1 MLSGTQREIPQVDES
16 ATYCRK
22 LNKMDGVLDFAQ
34 SAESLDCRIRAFFN
48 WPGSC
53 FFHGENRLRVGKA
66 SIAEEDGM
74 LKVGEVG
81 RSAGCDLLIGTACGA
96 LRIEELQKPGGR
108 MLPSSEFLR
117 GYDLPIGTMLLSE
130 SSPPLLLER

>member
-1 MLSGTQREIPQVDES
+1 
-16 ATYCRK
+16 
-22 LNKMDGVLDFAQ
+22 MDGVLDFAQ

-66 SIAEEDGM
+66 GIAEEDGM

-81 RSAGCDLLIGTACGA
+81 RSAGCDLLIGTACGT
-96 LRIEELQKPGGR
+96 LRIEELQKPGGQNASFVR
-108 MLPSSEFLR
+108 IFAGL
-117 GYDLPIGTMLLSE
+117 
-130 SSPPLLLER
+130 